1 MAFDL
6 TLTFT
11 GMMIY
16 VPENTQLRVLM
27 PKTAESMP
35 APVLTTGGE
44 CSGQSSTDTTVCVEP
59 HAARITFDTAYVR
72 EGATGPDGAIAH
84 VSLLQKRLDVPVVG
98 DAYQAGIPSDMTEL
112 PSVVR
117 QDVLEGNANE
127 VLASRIRVRNGH
139 ATYADPG
146 ECWEYGGEVRRMSHQ
161 VEWTISGIEGD
172 YLDLPLTDL
181 SGDLTVGSL
190 PRLYPID
197 GKVEL
202 WIWHAPAWE
211 LPPDAIIPEE
221 MDDGDGAHHFAHLSV
236 LLDSR
241 SVDIPLYR
249 PGACAPLP
257 PETIRRRH
265 RDKGSSSLSC
275 TGGQGNG
282 GSAGAAP

>member
-1 MAFDL
+1 MSFDL

-11 GMMIY
+11 GMMVY
-16 VPENTQLRVLM
+16 VPEATQLRVLM
-27 PKTAESMP
+27 PKTSGSMA
-35 APVLTTGGE
+35 APVVTSTGE
-44 CSGQSSTDTTVCVEP
+44 CSVQSSTDPATCVEP
-59 HAARITFDTAYVR
+59 HAARITFDTAYTR
-72 EGATGPDGAIAH
+72 PGAQALDEAVAH

-98 DAYQAGIPSDMTEL
+98 SAYVQGIPSYVTEL

-117 QDVLEGNANE
+117 QDVLEGYANE
-127 VLASRIRVRNGH
+127 VLASRVRVRTGQS
-139 ATYADPG
+139 TYADPG
-146 ECWEYGGEVRRMSHQ
+146 ECWEYDGAVRRMSHQ
-161 VEWTISGIEGD
+161 VEWTISGVEGD

-181 SGDLTVGSL
+181 SGLLTVGSL
-190 PRLYPID
+190 PRLYPLD
-197 GKVEL
+197 GKIEL

-221 MDDGDGAHHFAHLSV
+221 LSEGDGAHHFAHLSV

-241 SVDIPLYR
+241 SLDMPLFR
-249 PGACAPLP
+249 PNQCGPLP
-257 PETIRRRH
+257 PGTRPRH